1 MKLSQFNSLKCLAQ
15 ADKIKEILAGKI
27 PPPPVLNLDLTNKCN
42 FKCKHCYVEDI
53 ISNRIEMPKEVAIKI
68 IREATA
74 AGVKSILFTGG
85 GEPTLHPDFAECVR
99 LAFRLGLQI
108 GLTTNGSN
116 ILGSKTWYPYFK
128 YIRISVDAGTKET
141 YAKVHGTS
149 EDMFGHVLEQAS
161 DIIEK
166 KSHCYGLGE
175 SYTVGMA
182 FLVTP
187 HNYTEIR
194 EALKLAEDTGFD
206 YLSIRP
212 TVFGELLTAKQLAQ
226 AAIISNNL
234 TSSTVKIYPITTRFK
249 SLITKESYPCR
260 STPLVSVVTADA
272 KLNLCCQYRGNP
284 KYQWGDLT
292 KNSFQELW
300 GNKEHQELI
309 TSIDSSK
316 CPVCRMISYNEIIED
331 VFINDKMHLGFL

>member
-27 PPPPVLNLDLTNKCN
+27 PPPAVLNLDLTNKCN

-53 ISNRIEMPKEVAIKI
+53 ISNRIEMPFEVAIKI
-68 IREATA
+68 IREAAA

-85 GEPTLHPDFAECVR
+85 GEPTLHPSFINCVKAAEV
-99 LAFRLGLQI
+99 FRMSI

-116 ILGSKTWYPYFK
+116 LNMFGIWSTLSRLK
-128 YIRISVDAGTKET
+128 YLRISFDAGTKET

-149 EDMFGHVLEQAS
+149 EDMFYQVLGRAS
-161 DIIEK
+161 DIIAYK
-166 KSHCYGLGE
+166 KQEPKAC
-175 SYTVGMA
+175 TIGMA

-234 TSSTVKIYPITTRFK
+234 SSPTVKIYPIMTRFK
-249 SLITKESYPCR
+249 SLITKESYPCV

-292 KNSFQELW
+292 KNTFKELW

-309 TSIDSSK
+309 ASADSSK
-316 CPVCRMISYNEIIED
+316 CPVCRMISYNEIIEE
-331 VFINDKMHLGFL
+331 VFVNDKMHLGFL

>member
-15 ADKIKEILAGKI
+15 ADKIRMILAGKI
-27 PPPPVLNLDLTNKCN
+27 PPPSVLNLDLTNKCN

-53 ISNRIEMPKEVAIKI
+53 ISNRIEMPAKVAIKI
-68 IREATA
+68 IRGAAA

-85 GEPTLHPDFAECVR
+85 GEPTLHPSFINCVEE
-99 LAFRLGLQI
+99 ANIFKMSI

-116 ILGSKTWYPYFK
+116 LNQFGIWSILPYFK

-141 YAKVHGTS
+141 YTKIHGTS
-149 EDMFGHVLEQAS
+149 EDMFGRVLEQAS
-161 DIIEK
+161 RIIDT
-166 KSHCYGLGE
+166 KSC
-175 SYTVGMA
+175 TVGMA

-187 HNYTEIR
+187 HNYTELR
-194 EALKLAEDTGFD
+194 EALKLAEDVGFD

-212 TVFGELLTAKQLAQ
+212 TVFGELLTTKQLAQ
-226 AAIISNNL
+226 TAIISNNL
-234 TSSTVKIYPITTRFK
+234 KSETVKIYPITARFK
-249 SLITKESYPCR
+249 SLITKESYPCV

-309 TSIDSSK
+309 ASADSSK

-331 VFINDKMHLGFL
+331 VFVNDKMHLGFL